1 MLWVIYDS
9 VLEVEHLQFVQKFP
23 SEWIKNSTTTFFH
36 TDNFNLFFFQGIMT
50 LLRENCQLSHF
61 NTYPLELFILQQQ
74 KPIINLNN

>member
-36 TDNFNLFFFQGIMT
+36 TDNFNLFFLRHNDAVERKLPTLAFQY
-50 LLRENCQLSHF
+50 LSFRTFHSAATKT
-61 NTYPLELFILQQQ
+61 NN
-74 KPIINLNN
+74 KPQ